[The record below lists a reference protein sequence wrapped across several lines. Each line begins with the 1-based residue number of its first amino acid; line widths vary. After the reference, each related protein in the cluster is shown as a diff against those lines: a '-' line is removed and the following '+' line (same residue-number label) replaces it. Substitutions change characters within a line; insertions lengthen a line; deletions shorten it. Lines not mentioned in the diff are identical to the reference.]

1 MRVTMQDLKELA
13 ANIEQLIAKEGESLK
28 IDSQHLGKALHLI
41 NEAGGV
47 EQLIYGRWSSSQ
59 LLELMHAYRRGI
71 IKERERNN

>member
-1 MRVTMQDLKELA
+1 MRVTLQDLKELA
-13 ANIEQLIAKEGESLK
+13 ANIQQLIAKEGETVK
-28 IDSQHLGKALHLI
+28 VDSQHLGKALHLVD
-41 NEAGGV
+41 EKGGV